1 MVLTN
6 ARLGTGLVLFAFV
19 FCHLLNLS
27 FGIHSLTWMNKAR
40 VVFLDPWQSWPG
52 LVLFYSA
59 AIGHIAINAWT
70 IWQRRVLKLKP
81 WHLLQMLTGLAIP
94 VLLVDHF
101 LLNRGVVLIEQTNAD
116 YYSIQALYWMLEPW
130 RGVLQ
135 VAALLV
141 TWIHGTLGIYHWL
154 KLTPWFPRIAGL
166 YLGFTV
172 LIPALAL
179 AGFVAS
185 GKALQLEAA
194 AFDGY
199 AELILDDANWT
210 NDMMQTVTDMRLSG
224 FLIAV
229 GLIVALFAARE
240 IRRLFFRLTQAPE
253 LIFSDGRRLQMPG
266 GATIQ
271 ETLNINGIELAAVCG
286 GRGRCTTCRVRIIDG
301 LEKLPKPNA
310 IEAAALH
317 RIDAHPSIRLACQCR
332 PVETVTVAPLMP
344 STANAADGRKTGQL
358 FGQER
363 EIAVLFLDL
372 RGSTKLGEERLPFDV
387 LFILNQ
393 FFQEMTQ
400 AIEETGGHFSQ
411 FLGDGLMAIYGL
423 NQPID
428 KACRQAI
435 AGAEAMFA
443 RLERTNEALKNDL
456 PVPLQIGIG
465 IHAGIAIVGEMG
477 PPRGRTVSAIGDT
490 VNTAARLEA
499 LCKPLGCRLVL
510 SAGVVEHAGL
520 SLPASYRQEAE
531 IRGRDEKL
539 PIYALDAAPVSPA

>member
-1 MVLTN
+1 
-6 ARLGTGLVLFAFV
+6 
-19 FCHLLNLS
+19 
-27 FGIHSLTWMNKAR
+27 MNKAR
-40 VVFLDPWQSWPG
+40 VVFLDPWQTWPG
-52 LVLFYSA
+52 LILFYSA

-81 WHLLQMLTGLAIP
+81 WHLVQMLTGLAVP

-130 RGVLQ
+130 RGVMQ
-135 VAALLV
+135 VTALLV
-141 TWIHGTLGIYHWL
+141 TWTHGVLGIYHWL
-154 KLTPWFPRIAGL
+154 KLKPWFPRYSGV
-166 YLGFTV
+166 YLGFCV
-172 LIPALAL
+172 LMPAMAL

-185 GKALQLEAA
+185 GKAFQLEAA
-194 AFDGY
+194 AFEGY
-199 AELILDDANWT
+199 AELIMDDANWT
-210 NDMMQTVTDMRLSG
+210 SGMMQTVTDMRLSG
-224 FLIAV
+224 FLTAI
-229 GLIVALFAARE
+229 GLIAALFAARE
-240 IRRLFFRLTQAPE
+240 IRRLFFRLTNAPE
-253 LIFSDGRRLQMPG
+253 LVFSDGRRLQMPS

-286 GRGRCTTCRVRIIDG
+286 GRGRCTTCRVRITDG
-301 LEKLPKPNA
+301 LKKLPKPNA
-310 IEAAALH
+310 TEKQALA

-332 PVETVTVAPLMP
+332 PVETVSVAPLLP
-344 STANAADGRKTGQL
+344 STADAADGRKAGQL

-400 AIEETGGHFSQ
+400 AVEETGGHFSQ

-428 KACRQAI
+428 KACKQAI
-435 AGAEAMFA
+435 DGAASMFA

-456 PVPLQIGIG
+456 PAPLQIGVG
-465 IHAGIAIVGEMG
+465 IHSGIAIVGEMG
-477 PPRGRTVSAIGDT
+477 PPKGRTISAIGDT
-490 VNTAARLEA
+490 VNTAARMEA
-499 LCKPLGCRLVL
+499 LCKPLGCRFVL
-510 SAGVVEHAGL
+510 SAGVAEHAGV
-520 SLPASYRQEAE
+520 SLPDSTRQDVE

-539 PIYALDAAPVSPA
+539 PVYALNDAPETGS

>member
-1 MVLTN
+1 
-6 ARLGTGLVLFAFV
+6 
-19 FCHLLNLS
+19 
-27 FGIHSLTWMNKAR
+27 MNKAR
-40 VVFLDPWQSWPG
+40 EVFLNPWQTWPG
-52 LVLFYSA
+52 LFLFYSA
-59 AIGHIAINAWT
+59 ALGHIAINAWT

-81 WHLLQMLTGLAIP
+81 WHLIQMMTGLAIP
-94 VLLVDHF
+94 ILLVDHF
-101 LLNRGVVLIEQTNAD
+101 LLNRGVILLEQTNAD

-130 RGVLQ
+130 RGWLQ
-135 VAALLV
+135 VSALLV
-141 TWIHGTLGIYHWL
+141 TWTHGVLGIYHWL
-154 KLTPWFPRIAGL
+154 KLAPWFPRYSGIFLGL
-166 YLGFTV
+166 SV
-172 LIPALAL
+172 LIPAMAL

-185 GKALQLEAA
+185 GKAFQLEAV

-199 AELILDDANWT
+199 AELIMDDANWT
-210 NDMMQTVTDMRLSG
+210 TDMMQTVTDMRLGG
-224 FLIAV
+224 FMIAV
-229 GLIVALFAARE
+229 GLVVALFAARE
-240 IRRLFFRLTQAPE
+240 VRRLFFRLTHAPE
-253 LIFSDGRRLQMPG
+253 LVFSDGRRLEMPS

-286 GRGRCTTCRVRIIDG
+286 GRGRCTTCRVRIVDG
-301 LEKLPKPNA
+301 LEKLPKPNVT
-310 IEAAALH
+310 EAAALQ
-317 RIDAHPSIRLACQCR
+317 RIDAHPSVRLACQCR
-332 PVETVTVAPLMP
+332 PVDTVSVAPLMP
-344 STANAADGRKTGQL
+344 SSASAADGRKTGQL

-400 AIEETGGHFSQ
+400 AVEETGGHFSQ

-428 KACRQAI
+428 KACAQAVK
-435 AGAEAMFA
+435 GAEAMFA
-443 RLERTNEALKNDL
+443 RLEHTNEALKNDL

-477 PPRGRTVSAIGDT
+477 PPQGRTISAIGDT

-499 LCKPLGCRLVL
+499 LCKPLGCRFVL
-510 SAGVVEHAGL
+510 SAIVADHAGL
-520 SLPASYRQEAE
+520 SLPDSSRQEAE

-539 PIYALDAAPVSPA
+539 PIYALNDAASAGS

>member
-1 MVLTN
+1 MVLTT
-6 ARLGTGLVLFAFV
+6 ARLWTGLVLFAFV
-19 FCHLLNLS
+19 FCHLLNHS
-27 FGIHSLTWMNKAR
+27 FGIHSLVWMNKAR

-52 LVLFYSA
+52 LTLFYSA

-81 WHLLQMLTGLAIP
+81 WHLIQMMTGLAIP
-94 VLLVDHF
+94 ILLVDHF
-101 LLNRGVVLIEQTNAD
+101 LLNRGVVILEQTNAD

-130 RGVLQ
+130 RGVMQ
-135 VAALLV
+135 VSALLV
-141 TWIHGTLGIYHWL
+141 TWTHGVLGIYHWL
-154 KLTPWFPRIAGL
+154 KLAPWFPRYSGIFLGL
-166 YLGFTV
+166 SV
-172 LIPALAL
+172 LIPAMAL

-185 GKALQLEAA
+185 GKAFQLEAV

-199 AELILDDANWT
+199 AELIMDDANWT
-210 NDMMQTVTDMRLSG
+210 KGMMQTVTDMRLGG
-224 FLIAV
+224 FMIAV
-229 GLIVALFAARE
+229 GLVVALFAARE
-240 IRRLFFRLTQAPE
+240 VRRQFSRLTHAPE
-253 LIFSDGRRLQMPG
+253 LVFSDGRRLEMPS

-286 GRGRCTTCRVRIIDG
+286 GRGRCTTCRVRIVDG
-301 LEKLPKPNA
+301 LQKLPKPNA
-310 IEAAALH
+310 TEAAALD

-332 PVETVTVAPLMP
+332 PVDTVSVAPLMP
-344 STANAADGRKTGQL
+344 SSASAADGRKAGQL

-393 FFQEMTQ
+393 FFQEMTL
-400 AIEETGGHFSQ
+400 AVEETGGHFSQ

-428 KACRQAI
+428 KACAQAVK
-435 AGAEAMFA
+435 GAEAMFA
-443 RLERTNEALKNDL
+443 RLERTNDALKNDL

-477 PPRGRTVSAIGDT
+477 PPQGRTISAIGDT

-499 LCKPLGCRLVL
+499 LCKPLGCRFVL
-510 SAGVVEHAGL
+510 SANVADHAGL
-520 SLPASYRQEAE
+520 TLPESNRQEAE

-539 PIYALDAAPVSPA
+539 PIYALNDAPGVGS